1 MTWGLGII
9 AIASMLQGGTVID
22 QIAVVV
28 GKHAIKTSDLGR
40 DLRVTQFL
48 NGQPPDAS
56 VVQKRMAVERLI
68 DQELIR
74 SDLAQSGNATRLTAE
89 AKAVLDQLR
98 AERFQNSENRMTA
111 ELGRRGLSAAQLLD
125 QLQWQL
131 VVLRFIDQR
140 FRPGVIVSDE
150 EVRAYYEQH
159 ATELKRQYPGNN
171 TPEDLMPRIRE
182 IVEGERINRNFEDW
196 LQQARK
202 TVRIEYKLGEL
213 Q

>member
-1 MTWGLGII
+1 
-9 AIASMLQGGTVID
+9 
-22 QIAVVV
+22 
-28 GKHAIKTSDLGR
+28 
-40 DLRVTQFL
+40 
-48 NGQPPDAS
+48 
-56 VVQKRMAVERLI
+56 
-68 DQELIR
+68 
-74 SDLAQSGNATRLTAE
+74 
-89 AKAVLDQLR
+89 
-98 AERFQNSENRMTA
+98 MTA

-159 ATELKRQYPGNN
+159 AAELNRQYPGNN